1 MNERIVLLL
10 TGSLG
15 TILGMNIKQPL
26 ENALNVPEKVPNAP
40 FRIKP
45 KCHVVRYNLLTG
57 RARYP
62 FKAMLVDDYI
72 LLDSHDHAI
81 AARNALKTFY
91 RRYVGRRFSVKEDG
105 EGYWVCRRTV

>member
-1 MNERIVLLL
+1 MLLHPDP
-10 TGSLG
+10 LG
-15 TILGMNIKQPL
+15 TILGMNTKQPL
-26 ENALNVPEKVPNAP
+26 ENTLNNSEKVTTTPY
-40 FRIKP
+40 RIKP
-45 KCHVVRYNLLTG
+45 KQHVVRYNLLTG

-91 RRYVGRRFSVKEDG
+91 RR
-105 EGYWVCRRTV
+105 

>member
-1 MNERIVLLL
+1 MNLSAVLFW
-10 TGSLG
+10 GDPLG
-15 TILGMNIKQPL
+15 TILGMNTEQPL
-26 ENALNVPEKVPNAP
+26 ENTLNNPEKVTNTPH
-40 FRIKP
+40 RIKP

-91 RRYVGRRFSVKEDG
+91 RRYAGRRFSVKENG
-105 EGYWVCRRTV
+105 EGYWICRRIV